1 MQLQLDT
8 KKTCIVAFLALF
20 AFSSLG
26 FAVLGLILGPDYRG
40 GLDRRHELEVQILRP
55 QVPDLDSLVEFWGE
69 AGFNLFQ
76 RTQENELQP
85 AGGWDEHAAWVQTS
99 EEWVLVPQSPGLDL
113 TGVLFQLCSDL
124 LGQGW
129 ALQLE
134 RTEHGYYLGFWSSL
148 PGSEQRVLALQWR
161 LELLNPRNYRQHAAG
176 LVPVL
181 GQYFDPQGHLKRT
194 PQAPVLAII
203 IDDWGHHSPA
213 AMPLLAYPLPLTAA
227 ILPRLDLTGELAQ
240 RAHAAGHEVILHQPL
255 EALDTS
261 LPLGPGGIYGVMEA
275 EEVDATLRSNLAE
288 LPMAVGVSNH
298 MGSLATE
305 DPETMR
311 SILEAVDTLG
321 LFFVDSRT
329 SGRSVVAE
337 VATDLRVPFG
347 VNDLFIDNESDVE
360 KIKAQ
365 LRAGLDLAKRQG
377 QAVVIG
383 HVRPATAAALWE
395 MIPELLS
402 SGVELVPISRVL
414 FTPGGEE
421 L

>member
-1 MQLQLDT
+1 M
-8 KKTCIVAFLALF
+8 
-20 AFSSLG
+20 
-26 FAVLGLILGPDYRG
+26 
-40 GLDRRHELEVQILRP
+40 
-55 QVPDLDSLVEFWGE
+55 
-69 AGFNLFQ
+69 
-76 RTQENELQP
+76 
-85 AGGWDEHAAWVQTS
+85 
-99 EEWVLVPQSPGLDL
+99 PQSPGLDL

-261 LPLGPGGIYGVMEA
+261 LPLGPGG
-275 EEVDATLRSNLAE
+275 S
-288 LPMAVGVSNH
+288 MA
-298 MGSLATE
+298 
-305 DPETMR
+305 
-311 SILEAVDTLG
+311 
-321 LFFVDSRT
+321 
-329 SGRSVVAE
+329 
-337 VATDLRVPFG
+337 
-347 VNDLFIDNESDVE
+347 
-360 KIKAQ
+360 
-365 LRAGLDLAKRQG
+365 
-377 QAVVIG
+377 
-383 HVRPATAAALWE
+383 
-395 MIPELLS
+395 
-402 SGVELVPISRVL
+402 
-414 FTPGGEE
+414 
-421 L
+421 